1 MKQADP
7 ESDSPPGNGAGRERS
22 FDSNPSGNKKVRN
35 FITLK
40 MPDQLKPNMT
50 IFEYI
55 LRKIIQYKH
64 ILNMIL
70 GKDASTCR
78 LQALIALR

>member
-1 MKQADP
+1 MKQANP
-7 ESDSPPGNGAGRERS
+7 ESDSSPGNGAGRERS
-22 FDSNPSGNKKVRN
+22 SDSNPSGNKKVRN

-55 LRKIIQYKH
+55 SRKIIQYKQL
-64 ILNMIL
+64 LNMIL
-70 GKDASTCR
+70 GKDASTRR